1 MTEEE
6 IAEGIE
12 KILDRIPERW
22 GKGIYAPAEWFPI
35 LVELDRDIAKLHPEY
50 AVHQVKEKF
59 GGLRYYT
66 DHDGCPE
73 VDDLIRKAEIA
84 VDKLEGRLL
93 DEA

>member
-12 KILDRIPERW
+12 KIRDRIPERW
-22 GKGIYAPAEWFPI
+22 GKLISTPTEWFPI
-35 LVELDRDIAKLHPEY
+35 LVELDRSIAKLYPEY
-50 AVHQVKEKF
+50 VVHQVKVKF

-84 VDKLEGRLL
+84 VDKLWR
-93 DEA
+93 DVTK